1 MSQATHHAENAIA
14 LAAAASI
21 AFSDVSQA
29 AFALGF
35 AAVGGIMGGWAGSII
50 IPSASTRTASVR
62 TLTNLCIALPSGPA
76 IGYQVSHLYSEI
88 PLYASIMA
96 SALVMG
102 LLGVSLFTIILPKL
116 IARFLSKNGTKDQE
130 NGSAN

>member
-1 MSQATHHAENAIA
+1 MTATHHAENAIA

-35 AAVGGIMGGWAGSII
+35 AAVGGVMGGWAGSII
-50 IPSASTRTASVR
+50 IPSASGRTSSLR

-76 IGYQVSHLYSEI
+76 IGYQATHLYPEI

-102 LLGVSLFTIILPKL
+102 LLGVSIFTIILPKL
-116 IARFLSKNGTKDQE
+116 IARFLSKNGTKDQKD
-130 NGSAN
+130 GSTD

>member
-1 MSQATHHAENAIA
+1 MSQVTNHAENAIA

-50 IPSASTRTASVR
+50 LPSGSGRTASLR

-76 IGYQVSHLYSEI
+76 IGYQIAHLYPDI
-88 PLYASIMA
+88 PLYAAIMA

-102 LLGVSLFTIILPKL
+102 MLGVSLFTIL
-116 IARFLSKNGTKDQE
+116 IPRLISKFLKNAAKDRE
-130 NGSAN
+130 NGSPD